1 MLEVGKGGLPRS
13 PGVVRVQKSG
23 GKPPFPTPRMPGS
36 TLVLDEELKD
46 RGQDFVRILITS

>member
-36 TLVLDEELKD
+36 TLVLDVKD
-46 RGQDFVRILITS
+46 RGQDFVRLLITS